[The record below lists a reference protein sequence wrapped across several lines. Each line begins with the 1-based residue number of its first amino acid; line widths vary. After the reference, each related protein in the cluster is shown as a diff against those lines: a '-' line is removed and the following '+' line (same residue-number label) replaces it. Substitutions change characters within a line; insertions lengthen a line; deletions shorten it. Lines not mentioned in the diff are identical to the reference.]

1 MGAAGDLRPDQCRFR
16 VEGVGVDPFQ
26 IVPAHVVIAVAGGGG
41 KAGGP
46 HPVFLHGG
54 QNLSLIVLR
63 NGIGLTEAVLQGL
76 QDPLA
81 AVVDLCRDAQTGI
94 QILHGFS
101 SFSYKICRP
110 LYHMF
115 PVLVKKGV
123 APRTRFRGGLSAAP
137 DGTVYSS
144 PQEAPLS
151 KILEKGNKIFTKIF

>member
-1 MGAAGDLRPDQCRFR
+1 MGAAGDLRPDQCRLR

-41 KAGGP
+41 KAGGTY
-46 HPVFLHGG
+46 PVFLHGG
-54 QNLSLIVLR
+54 QNLGLVVLG
-63 NGIGLTEAVLQGL
+63 NGVGLPEAVLQGL

-101 SFSYKICRP
+101 SFSYKICRS

-123 APRTRFRGGLSAAP
+123 ASEPLFRSTAPTVSTAATDRLPR
-137 DGTVYSS
+137 
-144 PQEAPLS
+144 QAPLS
-151 KILEKGNKIFTKIF
+151 EKQEKGNKIFTKNF